1 MRNIGRNTEHASTAS
16 RRDAILVKK
25 NYTLYRETEII
36 SDNTKTGPNGEDAG
50 EMVINVGPQHP
61 ATHGVLHLVIT
72 LQGETIKKM
81 EPHLGYIHRSIEK
94 MCESLSYRQFI
105 YVTSRMDYLSA
116 HINNHACAMC
126 VEKGLQ
132 IEIPPRAQV
141 IRVLMG
147 ELTRVASHE
156 LWWGAL
162 AMDVGAFT
170 PFFYAFRERETIND
184 IMEETCGARLTMNYM
199 VPGGV
204 MYDLHPNFQQRVKDF
219 IKLFKSKIDEYDDL
233 VTGNIIFQNRTKG
246 IGVISKEDAISFG
259 CTGPVGRG
267 SGVHCDIRKLYPY
280 EVYDKVQFEEIIET
294 AGDSFARYLVRIK
307 EMRQSIHII
316 EQLIDNIP
324 EGDFQAKTKAVLKLP
339 KGEFYSRV
347 ETARGELGVYIVSEG
362 GTTPY
367 RIKFRSPG
375 FSNLSALEHMVR
387 GSKIGDL
394 MATMGTL
401 DLVIPDIDR

>member
-1 MRNIGRNTEHASTAS
+1 MYSQTEVLKDTTQSAAEG
-16 RRDAILVKK
+16 A
-25 NYTLYRETEII
+25 E
-36 SDNTKTGPNGEDAG
+36 GEL
-50 EMVINVGPQHP
+50 VINIGPQHP

-72 LQGETIKKM
+72 LEGETVKKV

-116 HINNHACAMC
+116 HINNHTCAMT
-126 VEKGLQ
+126 VEKAMG
-132 IEIPPRAQV
+132 IEVPRRAQY
-141 IRVLMG
+141 IRVLMD
-147 ELTRVASHE
+147 ELTRIASHE

-162 AMDVGAFT
+162 AMDLGAFT
-170 PFFYAFRERETIND
+170 PFFYAFRERETINE

-204 MYDLHPNFQQRVKDF
+204 MFDIHPDFQRKVKAF
-219 IKLFKSKIDEYDDL
+219 IQLFKSKIDEYDEL

-246 IGVISKEDAISFG
+246 VGYLSREEAISYG
-259 CTGPVGRG
+259 CTGPVARG
-267 SGVHCDIRKLYPY
+267 SGVSCDIRKLYPY
-280 EVYDKVQFEEIIET
+280 EVYNEVAFDEILESG
-294 AGDSFARYLVRIK
+294 GDCFARYQVRIK
-307 EMRQSIHII
+307 EMKESVRII
-316 EQLIDNIP
+316 EQLIDGIP
-324 EGDFQAKTKAVLKLP
+324 DGEFQAKTKAVIKLP
-339 KGEFYSRV
+339 KGEFYQRA
-347 ETARGELGVYIVSEG
+347 ETARGEFGVYIVSEG
-362 GTTPY
+362 GTTPH

-375 FSNLSALEHMVR
+375 FSNLSALEHMTI

>member
-1 MRNIGRNTEHASTAS
+1 MYS
-16 RRDAILVKK
+16 
-25 NYTLYRETEII
+25 ETEVIK
-36 SDNTKTGPNGEDAG
+36 DTTQAAVEGVEGEL
-50 EMVINVGPQHP
+50 VINVGPQHP

-72 LQGETIKKM
+72 LAGETVKKV

-116 HINNHACAMC
+116 HINNHTCAMT
-126 VEKGLQ
+126 VEKAMG
-132 IEIPPRAQV
+132 IEVPRRAQY
-141 IRVLMG
+141 IRVLMD
-147 ELTRVASHE
+147 ELTRIASHE

-162 AMDVGAFT
+162 AMDLGAFT
-170 PFFYAFRERETIND
+170 PFFYAFRERETINE

-204 MYDLHPNFQQRVKDF
+204 MFDIHSDFQRKVKAF
-219 IKLFKSKIDEYDDL
+219 IRLFKSKIDEYDEL

-246 IGVISKEDAISFG
+246 VGFLSKEEAISYG
-259 CTGPVGRG
+259 CTGPVARG

-280 EVYDKVQFEEIIET
+280 EVYNEVDFDEILET
-294 AGDSFARYLVRIK
+294 GGDCFARYQVRIREMK
-307 EMRQSIHII
+307 ESVRII
-316 EQLIDNIP
+316 EQLIDGIP
-324 EGDFQAKTKAVLKLP
+324 EGEFQAKTKAVLKLP
-339 KGEFYSRV
+339 KGEFYQRA
-347 ETARGELGVYIVSEG
+347 ETARGEFGVYIVSEG
-362 GTTPY
+362 GTTPH

-375 FSNLSALEHMVR
+375 FSNLSALEHMTI

>member
-1 MRNIGRNTEHASTAS
+1 MLEEVATTIDG
-16 RRDAILVKK
+16 DLI
-25 NYTLYRETEII
+25 
-36 SDNTKTGPNGEDAG
+36 
-50 EMVINVGPQHP
+50 INVGPQHP

-72 LQGETIKKM
+72 LNGETIKKV
-81 EPHLGYIHRSIEK
+81 EPHLGFIHRSIEK

-116 HINNHACAMC
+116 HINNHACALC

-132 IEIPPRAQV
+132 VEIPPRAQV
-141 IRVLMG
+141 IRVLMD
-147 ELTRVASHE
+147 ELTRIASHE
-156 LWWGAL
+156 LWWGAM

-170 PFFYAFRERETIND
+170 PFFHAFRERESIND

-204 MYDLHPNFQQRVKDF
+204 MHDIHPNFQKRVKEF
-219 IKLFKSKIDEYDDL
+219 MQLYKSKVHEYDEM
-233 VTGNIIFQNRTKG
+233 VTGNIIFQNRMKG
-246 IGVISKEDAISFG
+246 VGVLSKEDAISYG
-259 CTGPVGRG
+259 CTGPTGRG
-267 SGVHCDIRKLYPY
+267 SGLNCDIRKLYPY
-280 EVYDKVQFEEIIET
+280 EIYDKIEFDEITET
-294 AGDSFARYLVRIK
+294 AGDSFARYMVRIR
-307 EMRQSIHII
+307 EMQQSIRII

-375 FSNLSALEHMVR
+375 FSNLSVLDHIAR

-394 MATMGTL
+394 IAMMGTL

>member
-1 MRNIGRNTEHASTAS
+1 MIEEIGTTE
-16 RRDAILVKK
+16 
-25 NYTLYRETEII
+25 
-36 SDNTKTGPNGEDAG
+36 AG
-50 EMVINVGPQHP
+50 DLVINIGPQHP
-61 ATHGVLHLVIT
+61 STHGVLHLVVT
-72 LQGETIKKM
+72 LNGETIKKV

-105 YVTSRMDYLSA
+105 YVTSRMDYLSS
-116 HINNHACAMC
+116 HINNHGCALC

-132 IEIPPRAQV
+132 IEIPARVQV
-141 IRVLMG
+141 IRVLMD

-162 AMDVGAFT
+162 SMDMGAFT
-170 PFFYAFRERETIND
+170 PFFHSFRERETIND

-204 MYDLHPNFQQRVKDF
+204 MQDIHPNFQNRVKNF
-219 IKLFKSKIDEYDDL
+219 IKLYKSKIDEYDEL
-233 VTGNIIFQNRTKG
+233 VTGNIIFQNRLKG
-246 IGVISKEDAISFG
+246 VGFLSKEDAISYG
-259 CTGPVGRG
+259 CTGPIARG
-267 SGVHCDIRKLYPY
+267 SGVACDIRKIYPY
-280 EVYDKVQFEEIIET
+280 EVYSKVQFEEVIEPD
-294 AGDSFARYLVRIK
+294 GDSFARYMVRRR
-307 EMRQSIHII
+307 EMDQSINII

-347 ETARGELGVYIVSEG
+347 ETARGEFGVYIISEG
-362 GTTPY
+362 GMTPY

-375 FSNLSALEHMVR
+375 FSNLSALEHMTR
-387 GSKIGDL
+387 GGKIGDL
-394 MATMGTL
+394 IATMGTL

>member
-1 MRNIGRNTEHASTAS
+1 MYTETQIIKDTTQTSANGRE
-16 RRDAILVKK
+16 
-25 NYTLYRETEII
+25 
-36 SDNTKTGPNGEDAG
+36 GEL
-50 EMVINVGPQHP
+50 VINVGPQHP

-72 LQGETIKKM
+72 LNGETIKKV

-94 MCESLSYRQFI
+94 MCESLTYRQFI

-116 HINNHACAMC
+116 HINNHACALT
-126 VEKGLQ
+126 VEKAMQ
-132 IEIPPRAQV
+132 IEVPQRAQY
-141 IRVLMG
+141 IRVIMD
-147 ELTRVASHE
+147 ELTRIASHE
-156 LWWGAL
+156 LWWGAM
-162 AMDVGAFT
+162 AMDLGAFT
-170 PFFYAFRERETIND
+170 PFFYAFRERETITE

-204 MYDLHPNFQQRVKDF
+204 MADIHPDFVRKVKAFIQQ
-219 IKLFKSKIDEYDDL
+219 FKKYVNEYDEL
-233 VTGNIIFQNRTKG
+233 VTGNVIFQNRMKG
-246 IGVISKEDAISFG
+246 VGYLSKEDAISYG
-259 CTGPVGRG
+259 CSGPVARG
-267 SGVHCDIRKLYPY
+267 SGVSCDIRKLYPY
-280 EVYDKVQFEEIIET
+280 EVYSRADFDEVLET
-294 AGDSFARYLVRIK
+294 EGDCFARYLVRIR
-307 EMRQSIHII
+307 EMKQSIRIL

-324 EGDFQAKTKAVLKLP
+324 EGEFQAKTKAVLKLP
-339 KGEFYSRV
+339 KGEFYTRV

-375 FSNLSALEHMVR
+375 FSNLSALDHMVR

>member
-1 MRNIGRNTEHASTAS
+1 M
-16 RRDAILVKK
+16 
-25 NYTLYRETEII
+25 YRETQIVNAITE
-36 SDNTKTGPNGEDAG
+36 NPAGVGEG
-50 EMVINVGPQHP
+50 TFTINVGPQHP

-72 LQGETIKKM
+72 LSGETILNI

-94 MCESLSYRQFI
+94 MCESLTYRQFI

-116 HINNHACAMC
+116 HINNHACALC

-132 IEIPPRAQV
+132 LEIPPRAQV
-141 IRVLMG
+141 IRVLMD
-147 ELTRVASHE
+147 ELTRIASHE
-156 LWWGAL
+156 LWWGAM

-170 PFFYAFRERETIND
+170 PFFHAFRERETIND

-204 MYDLHPNFQQRVKDF
+204 MHDIHPNFQKRVKDF
-219 IKLFKSKIDEYDDL
+219 LKLYKQKIHEYDEL
-233 VTGNIIFQNRTKG
+233 VTGNIIFQNRMKG
-246 IGVISKEDAISFG
+246 VGVLKAEDVISYG
-259 CTGPVGRG
+259 CTGPVARG
-267 SGVHCDIRKLYPY
+267 SGVSSDIRRLYPY
-280 EVYDKVQFEEIIET
+280 EIYDKLDFEEVLET
-294 AGDSFARYLVRIK
+294 GGDSFARYLVRLK
-307 EMRQSIHII
+307 EMNQSIKII

-324 EGDFQAKTKAVLKLP
+324 EGDFQAKTKNVLKLP
-339 KGEFYSRV
+339 KGEFYQRV

-375 FSNLSALEHMVR
+375 FSNLSILNHMVK
-387 GSKIGDL
+387 GLKIGDL
-394 MATMGTL
+394 IAAMGTL

>member
-1 MRNIGRNTEHASTAS
+1 MYQTKEIVQQASTGKP
-16 RRDAILVKK
+16 DVFGDLV
-25 NYTLYRETEII
+25 
-36 SDNTKTGPNGEDAG
+36 
-50 EMVINVGPQHP
+50 VNVGPQHP

-72 LQGETIKKM
+72 LNGETIKKV

-94 MCESLSYRQFI
+94 MDESLSYRQFI
-105 YVTSRMDYLSA
+105 YSTSRMDYLSS
-116 HINNHACAMC
+116 HINNHCCCLC

-132 IEIPPRAQV
+132 VEVPARAQV
-141 IRVLMG
+141 IRVLMD
-147 ELTRVASHE
+147 ELTRIASHV
-156 LWWGAL
+156 LWWGAM
-162 AMDVGAFT
+162 AMDVGALT
-170 PFFYAFRERETIND
+170 PFFLAFREREMIND

-204 MYDLHPNFQQRVKDF
+204 MYDIHPNFRQRVKEF
-219 IKLFKSKIDEYDDL
+219 IAHFKTKIDEYDEL
-233 VTGNIIFQNRTKG
+233 VTGNVIFQNRTKG
-246 IGVISKEDAISFG
+246 VGFISKEDAISYG
-259 CTGPVGRG
+259 MSGPSARG
-267 SGVHCDIRKLYPY
+267 SGVQCDIRKLYPY
-280 EVYDKVQFEEIIET
+280 EVYSKLQFNEIT
-294 AGDSFARYLVRIK
+294 DTGGDSFARYIVRLK
-307 EMRQSIHII
+307 ELRESVSIL

-347 ETARGELGVYIVSEG
+347 ETARGDFGVYIVSEG

-375 FSNLSALEHMVR
+375 FSNLSALDHMAR

-394 MATMGTL
+394 VAMMGTL

>member
-1 MRNIGRNTEHASTAS
+1 M
-16 RRDAILVKK
+16 
-25 NYTLYRETEII
+25 YRQTEIVNDPAELR
-36 SDNTKTGPNGEDAG
+36 SGDQPPEPGDL
-50 EMVINVGPQHP
+50 VINVGPQHP

-72 LQGETIKKM
+72 LNGETIKKV

-94 MCESLSYRQFI
+94 MCESLTYRQFI

-116 HINNHACAMC
+116 HINNHACALC

-132 IEIPPRAQV
+132 VEVPPRAQA
-141 IRVLMG
+141 IRILMD
-147 ELTRVASHE
+147 ELTRIASHE
-156 LWWGAL
+156 LWWGAM
-162 AMDVGAFT
+162 AMDLGAFT
-170 PFFYAFRERETIND
+170 PFFHAFRERETIND

-204 MYDLHPNFQQRVKDF
+204 MQDIHPNFQKRVKDF
-219 IKLFKSKIDEYDDL
+219 LLLYKRKIHEYDEL
-233 VTGNIIFQNRTKG
+233 VTGNIIFQNRMKG
-246 IGVISKEDAISFG
+246 VGYLSAEDAVSYG
-259 CTGPVGRG
+259 CSGPVARG
-267 SGVHCDIRKLYPY
+267 SNVSSDIRKLYPY
-280 EVYDKVQFEEIIET
+280 EIYDKLQFDEVLET
-294 AGDSFARYLVRIK
+294 GGDSFARYLVRIR
-307 EMRQSIHII
+307 EMNESIRIV

-324 EGDFQAKTKAVLKLP
+324 EGDFQAKTKNVLKLP
-339 KGEFYSRV
+339 KGEFYTRV

-375 FSNLSALEHMVR
+375 FSNLSVLDHIVR

-394 MATMGTL
+394 VATMGTL

>member
-1 MRNIGRNTEHASTAS
+1 MYSETQILKEAMPG
-16 RRDAILVKK
+16 DA
-25 NYTLYRETEII
+25 E
-36 SDNTKTGPNGEDAG
+36 GGEL
-50 EMVINVGPQHP
+50 VINVGPQHP
-61 ATHGVLHLVIT
+61 ATHVVLHLVIT
-72 LQGETIKKM
+72 LHGETIRKI

-105 YVTSRMDYLSA
+105 YVTSRMDYLSS
-116 HINNHACAMC
+116 HINNHACSLC

-132 IEIPPRAQV
+132 IEVPPRAQV
-141 IRVLMG
+141 IRVLMD
-147 ELTRVASHE
+147 ELTRIASHE
-156 LWWGAL
+156 LWLGAM
-162 AMDVGAFT
+162 AMDLGAFT

-204 MYDLHPNFQQRVKDF
+204 MADIHPNFQKRVKDF
-219 IKLFKSKIDEYDDL
+219 IIQFRKKVDEFDDL
-233 VTGNIIFQNRTKG
+233 VTGNIIFQNRMKG
-246 IGVISKEDAISFG
+246 VGVLSKEDAISYG
-259 CTGPVGRG
+259 CTGPVGRA
-267 SGVHCDIRKLYPY
+267 SGLHCDIRKIFPY
-280 EVYDKVQFEEIIET
+280 EIYDKLEFDEILET
-294 AGDSFARYLVRIK
+294 AGDSFARYLVRVR
-307 EMRQSIHII
+307 EMHQSARII
-316 EQLIDNIP
+316 EQLIDQIP

-375 FSNLSALEHMVR
+375 FSNLSALDHMAR